1 MKKFLLG
8 LAVGAVAVYAAS
20 KLIDE
25 ETKEKFYNDFD
36 KLTDEAKYK
45 MRVGK
50 VKAKRAGMKAKR
62 ELLERKDR
70 FSRATGEFVDKV
82 SDDVHELED
91 KLREKLR

>member
-1 MKKFLLG
+1 MKKFLIG

-25 ETKEKFYNDFD
+25 ETKEKLYDDFD

-50 VKAKRAGMKAKR
+50 IKAKRAGMKAKR
-62 ELLERKDR
+62 ELLDRKSR
-70 FSRATGEFVDKV
+70 FDRATGEFVERV
-82 SDDVHELED
+82 SDEVHDLDD

>member
-1 MKKFLLG
+1 MKKFLIG
-8 LAVGAVAVYAAS
+8 LAVGAAAVYAAS

-25 ETKEKFYNDFD
+25 DTKEKLYDDFD

-50 VKAKRAGMKAKR
+50 VKAKRAGIKAKR
-62 ELLERKDR
+62 ELLDRKDR
-70 FSRATGEFVDKV
+70 FSRATGDFVDKV
-82 SDDVHELED
+82 SDDVQDLED